1 MSPRDRLLLAVDGG
15 VNLLLGVLLFA
26 APAWLV
32 RALGAPDFGNR
43 FYPSIL
49 GGVLFGIGLAL
60 VFEARR
66 AASSPVGLG
75 LAGAILINCCGAGV
89 LVVWLIFAPVELALR
104 GRITLWA
111 IAAVVLGIAAA
122 EIATGRLG
130 ERHQEEES

>member
-1 MSPRDRLLLAVDGG
+1 MTPRDRILLGVDGA
-15 VNLLLGVLLFA
+15 VNLLLGLLLLG
-26 APAWLV
+26 APDRLV

-60 VFEARR
+60 FLEARR
-66 AASSPVGLG
+66 SSNASVGLG
-75 LAGAILINCCGAGV
+75 LGGAILINCCGAGA
-89 LVVWLIFAPVELALR
+89 LAVWLIAAPVELSSR

-122 EIATGRLG
+122 EIATGGLSARRG
-130 ERHQEEES
+130 EEER